1 LLDNGI
7 TSSEMYADVIL
18 ASIVRPT
25 IMFERDMT
33 QIMTNTFNP
42 FVSSVL
48 DPNMDLQIILDEYS
62 CAAYVVEYVNKS
74 NRGISHLHTEL
85 LKVQE
90 ESPEITE
97 DALMKKIALKMLN
110 AVEMSAQEAAWY
122 LLRQPMSYA
131 SRDVFYV
138 PTVWPHE
145 RQKARKR
152 LEQMEEEGIEATST
166 DVWTTGPIQRFE
178 ERPES
183 MRDVCLADFLAGR
196 CLAITRSRRK
206 GWIRAIWMP

>member
-1 LLDNGI
+1 
-7 TSSEMYADVIL
+7 MYADVIR

-42 FVSSVL
+42 FISSVL
-48 DPNMDLQIILDEYS
+48 DSNMDLQIILDEYS

-74 NRGISHLHTEL
+74 NRGISHLHREL
-85 LKVQE
+85 LKIQE
-90 ESPEITE
+90 EAPEITE

-138 PTVWPHE
+138 PTV
-145 RQKARKR
+145 
-152 LEQMEEEGIEATST
+152 
-166 DVWTTGPIQRFE
+166 
-178 ERPES
+178 
-183 MRDVCLADFLAGR
+183 
-196 CLAITRSRRK
+196 
-206 GWIRAIWMP
+206 